1 MSEQGEGKQWA
12 WLGLLKWS
20 LSYTDGTSASPA
32 QPMSEEDRAFLEE
45 VMKDG
50 ILDENERMKFIL
62 EKMAAGMEV
71 YQGRASLA
79 TSESATSDDDSDELT
94 DELQDLLLELRD
106 ICEQI
111 DYARA
116 FCSLQG
122 LQFLLGC
129 IQERRAVPV
138 AIRTSC
144 LSILAT
150 VCQNNP
156 PVQLQ
161 LLELGSLKILSDLF
175 FIETSTS
182 IKAKIVQAMSANVR
196 NHDTAEQVFCQV
208 EQATQL
214 MEEGLGVG
222 SDTGTDN
229 SEALKKR
236 TLFFLR
242 ALITAD
248 TSNRARVRQFSA
260 SVGHVAD
267 TFLIENDTN
276 SPDLR
281 ELSLELIITI
291 LQQKKSVNTL
301 LGSRKAAL
309 ATLGVQRI
317 AALRALTGEDREF
330 AAVELEHWEQLLVL
344 LARAEPDAAEEPVL
358 MLAAGQP
365 ATETLPQ

>member
-1 MSEQGEGKQWA
+1 MSSAQGDGKQWA

-20 LSYTDGTSASPA
+20 LSYTDGTSDSPA
-32 QPMSEEDRAFLEE
+32 QPMSAEDRAFLEE

-62 EKMAAGMEV
+62 EKLTAAMEV
-71 YQGRASLA
+71 YQNIEGAKGSN
-79 TSESATSDDDSDELT
+79 DDLT

-111 DYARA
+111 DFARA

-122 LQFLLGC
+122 LPFLLGC
-129 IQERRAVPV
+129 IQERAAVPIE
-138 AIRTSC
+138 IRTSC
-144 LSILAT
+144 FSIIAT

-175 FIETSTS
+175 FVEGGNSV
-182 IKAKIVQAMSANVR
+182 KAKIIQAMSANVR
-196 NHDTAEQVFCQV
+196 NHDLAEQVFCQV

-214 MEEGLGVG
+214 MQEGLGLG
-222 SDTGTDN
+222 SDV
-229 SEALKKR
+229 SETLQKR

-248 TSNRARVRQFSA
+248 TADRARVRQFNA
-260 SVGHVAD
+260 SIEHVAD
-267 TFLIENDTN
+267 TFLTEEN
-276 SPDLR
+276 SADLR
-281 ELSLELIITI
+281 ELSLEFLVLV
-291 LQQKKSVNTL
+291 LQQKNSVNVL

-317 AALRALTGEDREF
+317 AKLRSMPEGEEKEF
-330 AAVELEHWEQLLVL
+330 AAVELQHWEQLLVL
-344 LARAEPDAAEEPVL
+344 LARAEPDAALEAEPVL
-358 MLAAGQP
+358 MLGAGTP
-365 ATETLPQ
+365 ASETLPQ